1 MTKQKYSPITQEVS
15 DAANKAYR
23 LWDLY
28 PADAIAAATLRAV
41 VEKIL
46 PKEVDPEGEW
56 TEIDELRYQLLTVIV
71 ELEGGVAKNI
81 EP

>member
-28 PADAIAAATLRAV
+28 PADADAIAAATLRAV
-41 VEKIL
+41 AERIL
-46 PKEVDPEGEW
+46 PNEVDPEGDW
-56 TEIDELRYQLLTVIV
+56 TVMDEFRYQFLVIIK
-71 ELEGGVAKNI
+71 ELEEKLH
-81 EP
+81 